1 MGEPPGGEIQR
12 GNEYRVGR
20 LETDDARVGRL
31 ETRDIDATTL
41 ELIEE
46 LGRRFQVGAVLA
58 FVKLN
63 FRTAASSSPGS
74 TGA

>member
-1 MGEPPGGEIQR
+1 MDEPPGGEIQR

-20 LETDDARVGRL
+20 VG
-31 ETRDIDATTL
+31 TRDIDATTL

-46 LGRRFQVGAVLA
+46 LGRRFQVGAGLA